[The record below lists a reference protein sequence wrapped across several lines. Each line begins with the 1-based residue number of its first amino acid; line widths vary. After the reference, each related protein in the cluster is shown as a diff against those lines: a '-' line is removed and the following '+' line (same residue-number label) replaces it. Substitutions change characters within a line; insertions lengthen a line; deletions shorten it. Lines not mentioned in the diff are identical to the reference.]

1 MWNKGPSN
9 VEEKVGHRECRD
21 RVHIE
26 WGEKGEISQ
35 EQLFGNSCDSKIN
48 KIFLEKQKFWKKL
61 IYLSKKI
68 IAKTLQSI

>member
-1 MWNKGPSN
+1 MWNEGPSN
-9 VEEKVGHRECRD
+9 VEEKVGHRECRG

-48 KIFLEKQKFWKKL
+48 KIFSEKQKFWKKL

-68 IAKTLQSI
+68 IARTLQSI